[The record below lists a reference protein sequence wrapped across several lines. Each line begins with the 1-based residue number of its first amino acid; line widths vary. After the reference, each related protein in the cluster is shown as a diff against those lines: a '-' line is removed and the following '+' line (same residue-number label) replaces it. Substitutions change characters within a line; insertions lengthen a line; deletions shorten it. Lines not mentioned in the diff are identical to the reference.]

1 MHQAAAIN
9 WFEIPCAD
17 LGRAQAFYERLL
29 GRTLRR
35 ENFGGADMAVF
46 PHGDDAAGG
55 CLVAG
60 PAYRVAPDAGVR
72 IYLDCEPGVEAALAR
87 APGAGGQVIDACAE
101 LPQGMGFIAHIRD
114 TEGNTIGLHALSR

>member
-1 MHQAAAIN
+1 MRQAAAIN

-17 LGRAQAFYERLL
+17 LTRAQTFYERLL

-46 PHGDDAAGG
+46 PKSEHATGG
-55 CLVAG
+55 CLMAS
-60 PAYRVAPDAGVR
+60 PAHRVAPDAGVR

-87 APGAGGQVIDACAE
+87 VGGAGGQVIDACAE

-114 TEGNTIGLHALSR
+114 TEGNTVGLHALSR

>member
-1 MHQAAAIN
+1 MTSTTHAIN

-35 ENFGGADMAVF
+35 EDFGGEPMALF
-46 PHGDDAAGG
+46 PKDEPATGG

-60 PAYRVAPDAGVR
+60 RRTAPDAGVR

-87 APGAGGQVIDACAE
+87 VAPAGGQVIDACTE

-114 TEGNTIGLHALSR
+114 TEGNTIGLHAMAR